1 MTAARLDQVAAL
13 ENACFPDPWSRD
25 SFEELL
31 RRDDTL
37 FLCAVEDD
45 AVIGYVTMYTVV
57 DEGYILNVAVDDRFR
72 RRGVGTALIRALDTF
87 GKKNSLAFITLEV
100 RESNAP
106 AIGLYSRFGFIKV
119 GERKD
124 YYRHPTE
131 NALLMTKF
139 Y

>member
-1 MTAARLDQVAAL
+1 MEPARLDQVTAL
-13 ENACFPDPWSRD
+13 ENACFSDPWSRD
-25 SFEELL
+25 SFEELR

-72 RRGVGTALIRALDTF
+72 RRGVGTALIRSLDTF

-119 GERKD
+119 GERKN

>member
-1 MTAARLDQVAAL
+1 MEPARLDQVTAL
-13 ENACFPDPWSRD
+13 ENACFSDPWSRD

-31 RRDDTL
+31 RRDDTF

-72 RRGVGTALIRALDTF
+72 RRGVGTALIRSLDTF
-87 GKKNSLAFITLEV
+87 GKKNDLAFITLEV

>member
-1 MTAARLDQVAAL
+1 MKILAIESSCDETAAAV
-13 ENACFPDPWSRD
+13 
-25 SFEELL
+25 
-31 RRDDTL
+31 
-37 FLCAVEDD
+37 VEDG
-45 AVIGYVTMYTVV
+45 AVIGYAAMYTVI
-57 DEGYILNVAVDDRFR
+57 DEGYILNVAVDSRFR
-72 RRGVGTALIRALDTF
+72 RQGIGTALIRSLDTF

-119 GERKD
+119 GKRKD

>member
-1 MTAARLDQVAAL
+1 MQIAWLDRVAAL
-13 ENACFPDPWSRD
+13 EIACFSDPWSRD

-37 FLCAVEDD
+37 FLCAVEDG
-45 AVIGYVTMYTVV
+45 AVLGYVTMYTVV
-57 DEGYILNVAVDDRFR
+57 DEGYILNVAVDGHYR
-72 RRGVGTALIRALDTF
+72 RRGIGTALIQALDTY
-87 GKKNSLAFITLEV
+87 GKKNNLAFITLEV

-119 GERKD
+119 GERKN